1 MWTPDVR
8 TIFLMI
14 FLINAFLTLMIFAYW
29 KTQKTYEGFALWAVS
44 LLFQSLAYL
53 LFMLRGEVSDLLSIP
68 VANVLSMLAMI
79 MRVDAIRKFIWARP
93 IPVLYY
99 TLLVPIFITYC
110 YFTYIVD
117 DMVLRAFIS
126 TVFLVPC
133 LIIAGMLALISHE
146 RENRIIR
153 YLFAATLMIPS
164 GVLLI
169 RLLAWMLLPGQYTLF
184 STDMFNTSF
193 FVIAMI
199 ADILATG
206 FFLMLTMAR
215 TRKELLQT
223 NEKLNLLSSIT
234 RHDIKNQ
241 LHALSSYLEL
251 SRQTVRDPDLTTEL
265 ITKEEKIADTIARQL
280 SFTKDYED
288 MGIAAPAWQNV
299 DGIVR
304 QAAASLPM
312 KETRVTVEQPDLEVY
327 ADPLL
332 SKVFYNLM
340 DNALKYGG
348 EKITRIGI
356 SAHETS
362 EGLTIVLE
370 DDGMG
375 IAGEDKRHL
384 FERGFG
390 KNTGLGLFLS
400 REILA
405 ITGIAIRET
414 GEPGRGARFE
424 MTVPKGA
431 YRFVPARH

>member
-312 KETRVTVEQPDLEVY
+312 RRPGSRLNSRISKFMPTPCLARFSTTSWTM
-327 ADPLL
+327 L
-332 SKVFYNLM
+332 S
-340 DNALKYGG
+340 
-348 EKITRIGI
+348 
-356 SAHETS
+356 
-362 EGLTIVLE
+362 
-370 DDGMG
+370 
-375 IAGEDKRHL
+375 
-384 FERGFG
+384 
-390 KNTGLGLFLS
+390 NTGV
-400 REILA
+400 R
-405 ITGIAIRET
+405 R
-414 GEPGRGARFE
+414 
-424 MTVPKGA
+424 
-431 YRFVPARH
+431 